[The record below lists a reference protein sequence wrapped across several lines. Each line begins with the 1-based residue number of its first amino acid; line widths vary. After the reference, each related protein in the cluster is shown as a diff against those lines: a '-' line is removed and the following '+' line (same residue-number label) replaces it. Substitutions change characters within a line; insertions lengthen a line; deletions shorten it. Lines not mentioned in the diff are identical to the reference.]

1 MMPMNR
7 LLSLAYLSAH
17 RCSVPEALTVAHHAG
32 YQAVGLRLMPNAPG
46 GPHQAL
52 LHDPALMREAL
63 AIQRD
68 TGVKVL
74 DLEIIRIGES
84 FDLHAW
90 DALLDAGQALG
101 AQAVLV
107 AGDDPDRSRLSAHYA
122 QVCEHLQ
129 GFGLTADL
137 EFMPWTAVPD
147 ARAAMDVI
155 QRAAE
160 PTNAGILV
168 DALHVGR
175 SHTHLDDLR
184 AIPRPWLHYA
194 QICDGLAGTH
204 FSTDEMIFTAREE
217 RSLPGEGSIDVRGI
231 FQALPA
237 DLPVS
242 IEVISKRREPQF
254 SPQAWAQTCLAA
266 SLPFL

>member
-1 MMPMNR
+1 MMTPNR

-17 RCSVPEALTVAHHAG
+17 RCSVPQALAVAHDAG
-32 YQAVGLRLMPNAPG
+32 YQALGLRLMPNAPG

-52 LHDPALMREAL
+52 LHNPALMREAL
-63 AIQRD
+63 AVQRD
-68 TGVKVL
+68 TGIQVL

-84 FDLHAW
+84 FELHAW

-107 AGDDPDRSRLSAHYA
+107 AGDDPERSRLSTHYA
-122 QVCEHLQ
+122 ELCEHLQ

-147 ARAAMDVI
+147 ARSAIDVI
-155 QRAAE
+155 QRASE
-160 PTNAGILV
+160 PANAGILV

-175 SHTHLDDLR
+175 SHTSLDDLR
-184 AIPRPWLHYA
+184 AIPRHWLHYA

-204 FSTDEMIFTAREE
+204 FTTDELIFTAREA
-217 RSLPGEGSIDVRGI
+217 RSLPGEGSIDVHGI

-242 IEVISKRREPQF
+242 IEVIDRQREHQF
-254 SPQAWAQTCLAA
+254 TPLAWAQACLCA
-266 SLPFL
+266 SRPYL